1 VSEDLHESKTTES
14 SAAIAQGSVV
24 TVFPKLPVLEA
35 LINDVQQTDR
45 TPLAGL
51 RLVCVQHL
59 LETTGSLLESFVR
72 LGCRP
77 DHIHVLGKFYSTSR
91 TVEADLKAAGF
102 DIVEWQGPVRP
113 GGFPAAIRRNIARLW
128 SRAELQAGHDDSDVL
143 ILDDGGRCRQHCP
156 AAFRSGRV
164 VGVEQTTSGL
174 KKRHSGQW
182 IPTVEVAGSAAKR
195 TLEPPAVTASV
206 MQYVVRQ
213 LGGAAAGSRIGVV
226 GLGTV
231 GEDLARRLAVRG
243 FTVNV
248 CDKNAELRRVVKEA
262 HWCGSLRALF
272 ASSDYIL
279 GCTGEDILADA
290 DWVNAIRGDKMMAS
304 CSSEDVEFRSLLRRP
319 EGTRSPLDALRPVEI
334 KLAKGSLKILRGG
347 FPANFTGTRNSGPV
361 PLIQVTRGLLLA
373 GVLQAA
379 RLRLCE
385 QSRVPRRIM
394 LDPKLQLLIAK
405 TFLPPKRRMDFS
417 ASTCN
422 GVFDTDW
429 LAGNSTG
436 RLVS

>member
-1 VSEDLHESKTTES
+1 MT
-14 SAAIAQGSVV
+14 A
-24 TVFPKLPVLEA
+24 FPKLPVLEA
-35 LINDVQQTDR
+35 LIDHVQEIDR
-45 TPLAGL
+45 APLAGM

-77 DHIHVLGKFYSTSR
+77 DHIHVLGKFYSTSSA
-91 TVEADLKAAGF
+91 VEAELKTAGF
-102 DIVEWQGPVRP
+102 DIVEWQGQVRP
-113 GGFPAAIRRNIARLW
+113 GSFPAAIRKNIVRLW
-128 SRAELQAGHDDSDVL
+128 SRVQSQAGRDDRAVL

-156 AAFRSGRV
+156 ASLRAGRV

-174 KKRHSGQW
+174 KRHRSRQW

-213 LGGAAAGSRIGVV
+213 LKGASASSRIGVV

-243 FTVNV
+243 FKVSFH
-248 CDKNAELRRVVKEA
+248 DKNVDLRHAVKEA
-262 HWCGSLRALF
+262 HWCGSLQALF

-279 GCTGEDILADA
+279 GCTGEDVLAGA
-290 DWVNAIRGDKMMAS
+290 DWVKGIRGDKVLAS
-304 CSSEDVEFRSLLRRP
+304 CSSEDVEFRTLLRRP
-319 EGTRSPLDALRPVEI
+319 ECTRSHLQPLTPVEVRFTN
-334 KLAKGSLKILRGG
+334 GSLTILRGG

-379 RLRLCE
+379 LLRLRTSSQL
-385 QSRVPRRIM
+385 PRRIM
-394 LDPKLQLLIAK
+394 LDPNLQALVAE
-405 TFLPPKRRMDFS
+405 TFLTSQRRREFS
-417 ASTCN
+417 ASACE
-422 GVFDTDW
+422 GVSDRNW
-429 LAGNSTG
+429 LVAHSTG
-436 RLVS
+436 RLVNSDYLE

>member
-1 VSEDLHESKTTES
+1 M
-14 SAAIAQGSVV
+14 

-35 LINDVQQTDR
+35 LINHVQRTDR
-45 TPLAGL
+45 APLAGL

-77 DHIHVLGKFYSTSR
+77 DHIHVLGKFYSTSS
-91 TVEADLKAAGF
+91 TVEADLKSAGF

-113 GGFPAAIRRNIARLW
+113 GNFPAAIRRNIARLW
-128 SRAELQAGHDDSDVL
+128 SRAESQAGNDNSDVL

-156 AAFRSGRV
+156 SAFRAGRV

-174 KKRHSGQW
+174 KKRHTGQW

-213 LGGAAAGSRIGVV
+213 LKGARAGSRIGVV

-231 GEDLARRLAVRG
+231 GEDLARRLAARG
-243 FTVNV
+243 FLVNV
-248 CDKNAELRRVVKEA
+248 CDKNTELRHAVKEA
-262 HWCGSLRALF
+262 RWCRSVQALF

-279 GCTGEDILADA
+279 GCTGEDILAGA
-290 DWVNAIRGDKMMAS
+290 GWVNAIRGDKILAS
-304 CSSEDVEFRSLLRRP
+304 CSSEDVEFRSLLKRP
-319 EGTRSPLDALRPVEI
+319 ECARSFFDPLRSVEI
-334 KLAKGSLKILRGG
+334 KLAKGSMTILRGG

-379 RLRLCE
+379 RLRLRAP
-385 QSRVPRRIM
+385 SRLSRRMM
-394 LDPKLQLLIAK
+394 LDPQMQGLIAE
-405 TFLPPKRRMDFS
+405 TFLTPRRRRDFPAS
-417 ASTCN
+417 AYD
-422 GVFDTDW
+422 GVFESKW
-429 LAGNSTG
+429 LTSHSTG
-436 RLVS
+436 RLWSDE

>member
-1 VSEDLHESKTTES
+1 M
-14 SAAIAQGSVV
+14 

-35 LINDVQQTDR
+35 LIHHVQQTDP
-45 TPLAGL
+45 TPLSGL
-51 RLVCVQHL
+51 RVVCVQHL

-77 DHIHVLGKFYSTSR
+77 DHIHVLGKFYSTSS
-91 TVEADLKAAGF
+91 TVEADLKSAGF
-102 DIVEWQGPVRP
+102 DVVEWEGPVRP
-113 GGFPAAIRRNIARLW
+113 GNFPDAIRRNIVRLW
-128 SRAELQAGHDDSDVL
+128 SRAESQALGDDSQVL

-156 AAFRSGRV
+156 AAFQAGRV

-213 LGGAAAGSRIGVV
+213 LGGAGAGSRIGVV

-231 GEDLARRLAVRG
+231 GEDLARRLAARG
-243 FTVNV
+243 FSVNV
-248 CDKNAELRRVVKEA
+248 CDKNAQLRRAVKEA
-262 HWCGSLRALF
+262 HWCGSLQAVF

-279 GCTGEDILADA
+279 GCTGEDILAGA
-290 DWVNAIRGDKMMAS
+290 GWVNAIRGEKMLAS
-304 CSSEDVEFRSLLRRP
+304 CSSEDVEFRSLLKWP
-319 EGTRSPLDALRPVEI
+319 ECIRSFDPLRPVEI
-334 KLAKGSLKILRGG
+334 KLPKGSLKILRGG
-347 FPANFTGTRNSGPV
+347 FPANFTRTRNSGPV

-379 RLRLCE
+379 RLRFRPPSQL
-385 QSRVPRRIM
+385 PRRIM
-394 LDPKLQLLIAK
+394 LDPSLQALIAQ
-405 TFLPPKRRMDFS
+405 TFLTARRRRDFRV
-417 ASTCN
+417 AACE
-422 GVFDTDW
+422 GVLDGDW
-429 LAGNSTG
+429 LAAHSTG
-436 RLVS
+436 KLVQM